1 MKWTSIKE
9 TEHYEDTA
17 ENGGILFRFINFIH
31 KSTNH
36 IFLHYGQKAQGVNLL
51 IVMCSVSGYMSVV
64 FIERLI
70 RSFLFGIIY
79 TNANK

>member
-1 MKWTSIKE
+1 
-9 TEHYEDTA
+9 
-17 ENGGILFRFINFIH
+17 
-31 KSTNH
+31 
-36 IFLHYGQKAQGVNLL
+36 
-51 IVMCSVSGYMSVV
+51 VSGYMSVV